1 MRKFWKI
8 LKIVV
13 LVLLACMV
21 FGYVTMRLWN
31 WLVPG
36 IFGWHSITFAQA
48 IGLFVLS
55 KLLFGGFHKHGGG
68 LGRERGREWKRQME
82 ERFAQMSPEERER
95 FRSGMRGCDWRR
107 RGERSDEKR
116 TV

>member
-1 MRKFWKI
+1 MRKVWKCFKI
-8 LKIVV
+8 LV
-13 LVLLACMV
+13 LVLLACTV

-36 IFGWHSITFAQA
+36 IFGWHTITFVQA

-55 KLLFGGFHKHGGG
+55 KLLFGGFHKHGG
-68 LGRERGREWKRQME
+68 RGREWKRHME

-95 FRSGMRGCDWRR
+95 FRAGMRGCRWGRR
-107 RGERSDEKR
+107 EERADEKG